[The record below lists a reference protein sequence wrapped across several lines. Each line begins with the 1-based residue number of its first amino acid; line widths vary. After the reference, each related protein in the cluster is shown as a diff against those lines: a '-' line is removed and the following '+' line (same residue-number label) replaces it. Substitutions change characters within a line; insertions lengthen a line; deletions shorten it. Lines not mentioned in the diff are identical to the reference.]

1 MPALSF
7 SELRF
12 AGMVAAGTKC
22 QTIRPFK
29 TGRAKQ
35 LKDNPKLHLWYR
47 QRRPEGFKI
56 GTAIMNSLEII
67 RIKPATI
74 QLVKTGFEI
83 PDYRLNPFAQTDGFS
98 GWEEFYRWFEN
109 RYKEDLDEMPF
120 SLIRWDYDS
129 FVPDEATKSQALLQ
143 EVYA

>member
-35 LKDNPKLHLWYR
+35 FKDNPKIQLWYR
-47 QRRPEGFKI
+47 QRRPERFRI
-56 GTAIMNSLEII
+56 GTAMMKRLEII
-67 RIKPATI
+67 RIHQTSLE
-74 QLVKTGFEI
+74 LVKTGFHI
-83 PDYRLNPFAQTDGFS
+83 PHYRLDSFAQADGFS
-98 GWEEFYRWFEN
+98 GWEEFYRWFDT
-109 RYKEDLDEMPF
+109 RYELDGMVF
-120 SLIRWDYDS
+120 LLIRWNYES
-129 FVPDEATKSQALLQ
+129 FVPDEATEKQTLLQ